1 MTGLSPDDV
10 HRLVAVVRA
19 AADLSRNLT
28 RVYGRQLTGHDLPTT
43 SAAVALRLALAAVP
57 VAALY
62 ADEEVAP

>member
-28 RVYGRQLTGHDLPTT
+28 RVYGRQLTGHDLPTA
-43 SAAVALRLALAAVP
+43 SAAIALRLALAAVP

-62 ADEEVAP
+62 ADEEAAP

>member
-1 MTGLSPDDV
+1 VTGLSRDDV

-19 AADLSRNLT
+19 AADLSRNLA

-43 SAAVALRLALAAVP
+43 SAAVALRLALDAVP

-62 ADEEVAP
+62 TEEDAP